1 MDDNGDHPLTLFCLA
16 IDNDR
21 NRIGDI
27 FSLIMPSR
35 TLVSELKKEIKAEMA
50 PRLDYLAAN
59 ELILWKLTNSLPSD
73 RNARTELY
81 RKIKEIKFSDHESD
95 EALKGDVQLLDS
107 VETLSDYWSKPPERR
122 HLHIIVQAPSTSL
135 VSLSSLFNPNI
146 RVGIRIGTVGM

>member
-1 MDDNGDHPLTLFCLA
+1 MVWTLLCLV
-16 IDNDR
+16 IDNDK
-21 NRIGDI
+21 NYLGDVLPLTI
-27 FSLIMPSR
+27 PSH
-35 TLVSELKKEIKAEMA
+35 TLVGELKDEIKAKMT